1 MIHNQDRSRWFGASD
16 TARIMG
22 NWNTPTFA
30 RWWLEKLGVIHNSF
44 STVEM
49 RAGTAYEHKV
59 LEALGISRMDRQ
71 IKIRRLRLR
80 VNLDGEDD
88 TTVHEVKTHK
98 NPVFKVST
106 AYWQQC
112 QVEMFATEKG
122 CVIDAYRL
130 EAEDYENFFREID
143 TARLSYHEILY
154 DPRWIEEQ
162 YLPRLEYLADC
173 LKRRKTPST
182 DWRAAQ

>member
-1 MIHNQDRSRWFGASD
+1 
-16 TARIMG
+16 
-22 NWNTPTFA
+22 
-30 RWWLEKLGVIHNSF
+30 
-44 STVEM
+44 
-49 RAGTAYEHKV
+49 
-59 LEALGISRMDRQ
+59 
-71 IKIRRLRLR
+71 
-80 VNLDGEDD
+80 
-88 TTVHEVKTHK
+88 
-98 NPVFKVST
+98 
-106 AYWQQC
+106 
-112 QVEMFATEKG
+112 MFATEKG